1 MKNKLLLVEDDK
13 KYIKML
19 ENFLV
24 KSGYDVV
31 CASDGLQALEIFHKD
46 PNFDLVILDVMM
58 PDLDGSETREE
69 IRYISDVPIIMLTAL
84 DDEENEINGLESGAD
99 DYISKSCSLEVI
111 KTRIAAIL
119 RRKKVHEAELLKD
132 DLVEVDLN
140 RRTVT
145 SSDKLIELSPREYKL
160 LLFLMKNKNIS
171 LSRDQ
176 ILESVWGFDYD
187 GEWRNVDTHIKRLR
201 KKLGKAS
208 KKIKTV
214 YGLGYRWE

>member
-1 MKNKLLLVEDDK
+1 MKNRLLLVEDDTR
-13 KYIKML
+13 YIKML

-24 KSGYDVV
+24 KSGYEVV
-31 CASDGLQALEIFHKD
+31 CASDGVQALDIFYKD

-58 PDLDGSETREE
+58 PRLDGSQTREE

-84 DDEENEINGLESGAD
+84 DDEEHEISGLEAGAD
-99 DYISKSCSLEVI
+99 DYISKSSSLDII

-119 RRKKVHEAELLKD
+119 RRKKVHDSELLKD

-140 RRTVT
+140 KRSV
-145 SSDKLIELSPREYKL
+145 SSNGKIIELSPREYKL

-201 KKLGKAS
+201 KKLGKSS